1 VIISLEGP
9 DRAGKS
15 TLARLLVQ
23 EHEACHP
30 EGTAAIWHEGPPPEG
45 VNLVARYELPLL
57 LNREKITSEEHLVVL
72 DRWETGELIYGPLLR
87 GRSGLSPGQAL
98 HVDLLLHSLAA
109 RRYLVNPGM
118 FHLDARHDE
127 RPDELIKK
135 DQLLGLVDFYEAY
148 AARHHW
154 NIIRTTDAG
163 ILPWIYEPTHTQ
175 PRELARQMSHFPGYV
190 GWLVPKVLLVGDRRS
205 NYLTRPDLG
214 TVHWNW
220 GAFTPT
226 AVGGSSR
233 WLLDSLERL
242 PELPALGLCNSVEH
256 GQDLA
261 ALWRQLGEPAVLALG
276 LQADL
281 QLNTVGIEHAT
292 VTHPQHARRFRS
304 KHPEEYDMI
313 LREGIER
320 ALSQREERRSG
331 VQPAPGPG
339 GEPRPPHEPAEAAG

>member
-57 LNREKITSEEHLVVL
+57 LNRDRITSEEHLVVL
-72 DRWETGELIYGPLLR
+72 DRYETGELIYGPLLR

-98 HVDLLLHSLAA
+98 HVDLLLHSFGAK
-109 RRYLVNPGM
+109 RYVVNPGL
-118 FHLDARHDE
+118 FRLDLRHE
-127 RPDELIKK
+127 EKPDELIGKK
-135 DQLLGLVDFYEAY
+135 WLPELIDFYEAY
-148 AARHHW
+148 AARHRW
-154 NIIRTTDAG
+154 NVIRTTDAG

-175 PRELARQMSHFPGYV
+175 PRELARQISRFPGYV
-190 GWLVPKVLLVGDRRS
+190 GWLVPEVLLVGDRRS
-205 NYLTRPDLG
+205 DYPIRPDLG
-214 TVHWNW
+214 TIHWNW

-242 PELPALGLCNSVEH
+242 EKLPALGLCNAVEH
-256 GQDLA
+256 DQDFQR
-261 ALWRQLGEPAVLALG
+261 LWDLLGRPPVVALG
-276 LQADL
+276 NAAISMLDAL
-281 QLNTVGIEHAT
+281 EIEHGSCY
-292 VTHPQHARRFRS
+292 HPQYARRFRN
-304 KHPEEYDMI
+304 KHPEEYDQS
-313 LREGIER
+313 LREGIES
-320 ALSQREERRSG
+320 ALGQREERRPG
-331 VQPAPGPG
+331 VQPASGPG
-339 GEPRPPHEPAEAAG
+339 GEPRAPREPANAAS